1 MIDMCYFAV
10 THRHIEVLDK
20 SFVGGGRG
28 WSNGSQ
34 LTSFPPPP
42 PPPPP
47 PPRSTANS
55 GSPTQVEE
63 KSGQFLGSVL
73 VSKGDKFMVSIA
85 CKKKVK
91 KKGMDLVM
99 MAL

>member
-1 MIDMCYFAV
+1 MVQWLSIN
-10 THRHIEVLDK
+10 
-20 SFVGGGRG
+20 FV
-28 WSNGSQ
+28 
-34 LTSFPPPP
+34 PP
-42 PPPPP
+42 
-47 PPRSTANS
+47 TANS

-91 KKGMDLVM
+91 KNGMDLVM